1 MANDGLSQ
9 EEMVK
14 LLFKGYMNTGSS
26 SHDKDFFEETVFE
39 NKNNIFNSEIMR
51 DTPTKSP
58 TYISA
63 SDDIVKNFLE
73 KNNSN
78 LYIDS
83 SWVDLK
89 TIAGEATSSFKYDPN
104 DDSIL
109 RLDKIKLDYLGGNSS
124 AFGCY
129 DSCFNNILTNLI
141 PFTYSSTHFSEYSVT
156 LWFQDVGECRRVAWI
171 QSINEQRLAM
181 YLTGDDI
188 NWGAPLLDMK
198 NGVVTFYDVSSS
210 SGGQEVFEPTDEDGI
225 PLPAPEFYISCT
237 KYVGAMGISG
247 GTGGTADNDH
257 VEFNT
262 VSGISPL
269 TALNTTLSGEIV
281 ATTAGGTANNDHL
294 DFDTVPGRGS
304 LRSLNTTLS
313 GEIVATTA
321 GGTANNDHLDF
332 DTVPGMGSLSSLNT
346 TLSGE
351 IMSVIMGTTE
361 GTANNDHLDFDTVP
375 GMGSLRSLNTTLSGE
390 IVATTAGGTANNDHL
405 DFDTVPGRGSLR
417 SLNTTLSGEIVATTA
432 GGTANNDHLDFDT
445 VPGMGS
451 LSSLNTTLSG
461 EIMSVIMGT
470 TEGTANNDHLDFDT
484 VPGRGSLTALDTSTM
499 STTHID
505 GDMTISTKLGIG
517 NGTTSPGYSLD
528 VHDVGT
534 NNRSGIN
541 GYYLDENSGV
551 NSASSMTG
559 SITIRA
565 QNDILSGGK
574 IIAESDRRIKK
585 DMADLSKEDSLELVR
600 NLIPKKYHYIDST
613 QKGGELVY
621 GYVAQEVKEVL
632 PSAVQH
638 IRGAI
643 PSIFEL
649 AQVSRSKNNKGTM
662 LTFRH
667 YDTQNLNPSCEVLKL
682 VDARNNDRLVHIAK
696 VVDARRLEIEEQVE
710 EGQIFVYG
718 EEVQD
723 FHVLSK
729 DYINVVAVS
738 ALQQMDSQ
746 MTQLKEENRA
756 LRGEL
761 NEIKKILQNN
771 GMI

>member
-1 MANDGLSQ
+1 MSADGLSLN
-9 EEMVK
+9 EKVDI
-14 LLFKGYMNTGSS
+14 LFKKYMNFVSTDPGRDFTVEDKVSNTSNIFSDFIMTERPSTTTHFISESSGNAISRFNDLGFNVDDTWYNGKVNKGVMGSS
-26 SHDKDFFEETVFE
+26 AGFQ
-39 NKNNIFNSEIMR
+39 
-51 DTPTKSP
+51 
-58 TYISA
+58 A
-63 SDDIVKNFLE
+63 
-73 KNNSN
+73 
-78 LYIDS
+78 DS
-83 SWVDLK
+83 SNPSV
-89 TIAGEATSSFKYDPN
+89 IRFN
-104 DDSIL
+104 
-109 RLDKIKLDYLGGNSS
+109 KIKLDHIVDTASFSCLDHDGNVMLR
-124 AFGCY
+124 
-129 DSCFNNILTNLI
+129 NMI
-141 PFTYSSTHFSEYSVT
+141 PFNYAVSGYSIELYYRTFTNTIV
-156 LWFQDVGECRRVAWI
+156 
-171 QSINEQRLAM
+171 SINWLDPISIQRSLNVTNDAT
-181 YLTGDDI
+181 LE
-188 NWGAPLLDMK
+188 WGAPLFDTT
-198 NGVVTFYDVSSS
+198 NGVVTFYDTSYVTSSNLN
-210 SGGQEVFEPTDEDGI
+210 EVFGDQD
-225 PLPAPEFYISCT
+225 FYISCT

-281 ATTAGGTANNDHL
+281 STTAGGTANNDHVEFNTVSGISSL
-294 DFDTVPGRGS
+294 TALNTTLSGEIMSVTASSSGGTADNDHVEFAAVPGRGS
-304 LRSLNTTLS
+304 LTALNTTLSGEIVATTAGGTTNNDHVEFNTVSGIGSLTSLNTTLS

-321 GGTANNDHLDF
+321 GGTANNDHVEF
-332 DTVPGMGSLSSLNT
+332 NTVPSITSLSSLNT

-361 GTANNDHLDFDTVP
+361 GTADNDHVEFTAVP
-375 GMGSLRSLNTTLSGE
+375 SIT
-390 IVATTAGGTANNDHL
+390 
-405 DFDTVPGRGSLR
+405 
-417 SLNTTLSGEIVATTA
+417 
-432 GGTANNDHLDFDT
+432 
-445 VPGMGS
+445 
-451 LSSLNTTLSG
+451 
-461 EIMSVIMGT
+461 
-470 TEGTANNDHLDFDT
+470 
-484 VPGRGSLTALDTSTM
+484 SLTALDTNTM
-499 STTHID
+499 TTTHID

-517 NGTTSPGYSLD
+517 NGTTTPGFSLD

-534 NNRSGIN
+534 NNLSEIN

-551 NSASSMTG
+551 TSASSMTS

-585 DMADLSKEDSLELVR
+585 DMVALSKEDSLALVR
-600 NLIPKKYHYIDST
+600 NLMPKKYHYIDST

-638 IRGAI
+638 IQGAI
-643 PSIFEL
+643 PSIFEM
-649 AQVSRSKNNKGTM
+649 AQVSRSKNNTGTM

-667 YDTQNLNPSCEVLKL
+667 YDTQNLDPSCEVLKL

-746 MTQLKEENRA
+746 VTQLKEENRA

>member
-1 MANDGLSQ
+1 MGDGLTDS
-9 EEMVK
+9 EITRI
-14 LLFKGYMNTGSS
+14 LFKKYLNFPTTHHGKRFY
-26 SHDKDFFEETVFE
+26 DETDFE
-39 NKNNIFNSEIMR
+39 NNTNLFHESIMT
-51 DTPTKSP
+51 DMPTKIP
-58 TYISA
+58 
-63 SDDIVKNFLE
+63 NFIDAPDSKVVELLTS
-73 KNNSN
+73 NNSGFN
-78 LYIDS
+78 VDA
-83 SWVDLK
+83 SWVETK
-89 TIAGEATSSFKYDPN
+89 IHAASNIYENVSKFEYDTG
-104 DDSIL
+104 DSSIL
-109 RLDKIKLDYLGGNSS
+109 RLNKIKLDYLGNNSA
-124 AFGCY
+124 AFGCT
-129 DSCFNNILTNLI
+129 DKSGNNVLKNLI
-141 PFTYSSTHFSEYSVT
+141 PNSYSAYPGYSLSLNYIDAHLTELTPTNWLSMRPDT
-156 LWFQDVGECRRVAWI
+156 LK
-171 QSINEQRLAM
+171 
-181 YLTGDDI
+181 
-188 NWGAPLLDMK
+188 WGAPLFDPA
-198 NGVVTFYDVSSS
+198 NGTVVFYDVSAAKPN
-210 SGGQEVFEPTDEDGI
+210 QVFDPSINTTDAPT
-225 PLPAPEFYISCT
+225 FYLTAT

-281 ATTAGGTANNDHL
+281 STTAGGTANNDHVEFNTVSGISSL
-294 DFDTVPGRGS
+294 TALNTTLSGEIVATTAGDTANNDHVEFNTVSGISSLTALNTTLSGEIMSVTASSSGGTADNDHVEFAAVPGIYTLS
-304 LRSLNTTLS
+304 SLNTTLS

-321 GGTANNDHLDF
+321 GGTANNDHVEF
-332 DTVPGMGSLSSLNT
+332 NTVSGIGSLT
-346 TLSGE
+346 
-351 IMSVIMGTTE
+351 
-361 GTANNDHLDFDTVP
+361 
-375 GMGSLRSLNTTLSGE
+375 SLNTTLSGE
-390 IVATTAGGTANNDHL
+390 IVATTAGGTANNDHVE
-405 DFDTVPGRGSLR
+405 FNTVPSITSLS

-432 GGTANNDHLDFDT
+432 
-445 VPGMGS
+445 
-451 LSSLNTTLSG
+451 
-461 EIMSVIMGT
+461 
-470 TEGTANNDHLDFDT
+470 EGTADNDHVEFT
-484 VPGRGSLTALDTSTM
+484 AVPSITSLTALDTNTM

-517 NGTTSPGYSLD
+517 NGTTTPGFSLD

-534 NNRSGIN
+534 NNLSEIN

-551 NSASSMTG
+551 TSASSMTS

-585 DMADLSKEDSLELVR
+585 DMVDLSKEDSLELVR
-600 NLIPKKYHYIDST
+600 NLMPKKYHYIDST

-643 PSIFEL
+643 PSIFEM

-667 YDTQNLNPSCEVLKL
+667 YDTQNLDPSCEVLKL

-746 MTQLKEENRA
+746 VTQLKEENRA